1 MNVPESTNVTLIPYS
16 LTSSL
21 LDVRVL
27 CCLLF
32 KPHYIRHFYSKK
44 IDIIEIRPMMAL
56 SNLIARLLS
65 LAAFI
70 LALIVIFA
78 GTQSGD
84 ALGGVYMVLVSDII
98 SQRGHR

>member
-1 MNVPESTNVTLIPYS
+1 
-16 LTSSL
+16 
-21 LDVRVL
+21 
-27 CCLLF
+27 
-32 KPHYIRHFYSKK
+32 
-44 IDIIEIRPMMAL
+44 MAL